1 MKNITKKITKLSAVL
16 TASILSASLPLT
28 AMAAQNS
35 PDANT
40 YQPRDVQTVDYKK
53 NLNLLILQKNGPVF
67 ATISWN
73 TAN

>member
-35 PDANT
+35 PD
-40 YQPRDVQTVDYKK
+40 D
-53 NLNLLILQKNGPVF
+53 NLLILQKNGPVF

>member
-35 PDANT
+35 PDDNT
-40 YQPRDVQTVDYKK
+40 YQPKDVQTVDYKK
-53 NLNLLILQKNGPVF
+53 SLTP
-67 ATISWN
+67 
-73 TAN
+73 

>member
-35 PDANT
+35 PDDNT
-40 YQPRDVQTVDYKK
+40 
-53 NLNLLILQKNGPVF
+53 
-67 ATISWN
+67 
-73 TAN
+73 